1 MNATTNNA
9 WVAHAKLAFV
19 AFCWG
24 SAMIAGRVIAI
35 DVPVLMAATIRLA
48 IAAGVLLI
56 LLRGQGPLPRVSR
69 TELMAIG
76 AMGLAGI
83 FTFNVLFFSALQTIP
98 ASKGALIVALIPVLT
113 ALIMAIVLKEAISL
127 HRWLGIGLALAGVS
141 IVVTGG
147 DMRLLTTYLGG
158 MLGTGEGLML
168 LAALGWVTYTVISR
182 LAVKGL
188 SPLAASTYAAIV
200 GFVLLALALAA
211 DPSAWRLDW
220 LNLKTAV
227 ALVYIATFGTAL
239 PYVWFVQGVQQLGAA
254 RTAVYINLTPVF
266 GLSLG
271 FIVLG
276 ETIDWSMLI
285 GGLIVITGVTLTN
298 RSK

>member
-1 MNATTNNA
+1 
-9 WVAHAKLAFV
+9 
-19 AFCWG
+19 
-24 SAMIAGRVIAI
+24 MIAGRVIAT

-48 IAAGVLLI
+48 IATGVLLV

-69 TELMAIG
+69 AELMAIG

-83 FTFNVLFFSALQTIP
+83 FTFNVMFFSALQTIP

-127 HRWLGIGLALAGVS
+127 QRWLGIGLALAGVS

-200 GFVLLALALAA
+200 GFVLLALALAT
-211 DPSAWRLDW
+211 DPSAWRFDW

-266 GLSLG
+266 GVSLG

-276 ETIDWSMLI
+276 EAIDWSMLI